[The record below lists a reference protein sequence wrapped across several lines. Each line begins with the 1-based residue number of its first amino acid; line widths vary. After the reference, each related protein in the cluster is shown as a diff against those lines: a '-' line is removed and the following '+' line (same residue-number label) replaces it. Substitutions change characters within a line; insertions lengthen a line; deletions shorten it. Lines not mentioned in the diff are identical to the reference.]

1 MRAMK
6 NATRAIPVDLLR
18 IFAASAI
25 FYFHCGLATGWPLF
39 HWGEFA
45 VATFIFL
52 TSACAMRYSQV
63 AAGEAPAYWWAR
75 FKAIYPTFAIISVLL
90 YVASFIYQ
98 PHKTGSHY
106 TLADIASNLLLI
118 SQFIGRPWM
127 TDPMW
132 FVPFV
137 LQVYLILPLLTGIQ
151 VRWQTML
158 AAFLVSGTACA
169 AVYALHPAQPNFAY
183 GLCRSWSPIFL
194 LPEVLFG
201 CFLGRARS
209 VADGVAPVVIYA
221 GCCAAAALLA
231 MLYPQASPLL
241 FLPLKGLLV
250 FLVLAGFV
258 AAVLPFI
265 KNEQSK
271 IISLFGRASFPFFL
285 LHGPGMTFINARF
298 GSNILAWILYF
309 VFCWAAALV
318 FMLTLEKARRPH
330 AVRSAP
336 TNEARSTCIR

>member
-1 MRAMK
+1 
-6 NATRAIPVDLLR
+6 
-18 IFAASAI
+18 
-25 FYFHCGLATGWPLF
+25 
-39 HWGEFA
+39 
-45 VATFIFL
+45 
-52 TSACAMRYSQV
+52 
-63 AAGEAPAYWWAR
+63 
-75 FKAIYPTFAIISVLL
+75 
-90 YVASFIYQ
+90 
-98 PHKTGSHY
+98 
-106 TLADIASNLLLI
+106 
-118 SQFIGRPWM
+118 
-127 TDPMW
+127 
-132 FVPFV
+132 
-137 LQVYLILPLLTGIQ
+137 
-151 VRWQTML
+151 ML